1 MTIKSKMTFEKKL
14 VLTIG
19 IVALILFVI
28 DAQFHRT
35 LLNAIGCGLLG
46 SIVFICIFSWEK

>member
-1 MTIKSKMTFEKKL
+1 MNLRKSIL
-14 VLTIG
+14 IIG
-19 IVALILFVI
+19 IIALILFVI

-46 SIVFICIFSWEK
+46 SIVLICIFFWGK